1 MIPVLRGPRTSLLIR
16 LVLSKRSFSRCL
28 EFEIV
33 EYPWRIPWQPLGSR
47 ICFVEDFLVDL
58 STSQKFCLSS
68 ESICIQLYSSVWFR
82 LLASRPTWSGAAAC
96 RVLGGTSDDAPAI
109 KAALASCNGG
119 GTLILD
125 QTYTIASVLQTTD
138 LNNVGIQLP
147 GTIKLSPGEKR
158 TRKLDG
164 GRLI

>member
-1 MIPVLRGPRTSLLIR
+1 MHSALLLC
-16 LVLSKRSFSRCL
+16 LVS
-28 EFEIV
+28 IV
-33 EYPWRIPWQPLGSR
+33 G
-47 ICFVEDFLVDL
+47 
-58 STSQKFCLSS
+58 
-68 ESICIQLYSSVWFR
+68 
-82 LLASRPTWSGAAAC
+82 LATGAAAC
-96 RVLGGTSDDAPAI
+96 RVLGGISDDAPAI

-125 QTYTIASVLQTTD
+125 QTYTIASMLQTTD

-147 GTIKLSPGEKR
+147 GTIKLSPGEKQ